1 MCINPTSQH
10 ISILKFRFSWNS
22 QHFVI
27 SYFPHFQKTKQKY
40 HFICSTFQTF
50 MFMFFFKKRE
60 LINMSKIQ
68 IVICFPNY
76 QSPTYIYIYIF
87 QQTKNNI
94 SKCHAWNMF
103 VSCLKQLYNCTF
115 SNLHTQIMKFLVLFF
130 KLSCVVVKNNHL
142 LKYQNSKKVSK
153 ISKKHTKRSTL

>member
-1 MCINPTSQH
+1 MYKSN
-10 ISILKFRFSWNS
+10 ISTY
-22 QHFVI
+22 QHFKI
-27 SYFPHFQKTKQKY
+27 SFFLQFSTLCNFVFSTFSKTKQKY

-76 QSPTYIYIYIF
+76 QSPTYIYIYIYIF

-94 SKCHAWNMF
+94 SKCHACNMF
-103 VSCLKQLYNCTF
+103 VSCFKQLYNCKI

-130 KLSCVVVKNNHL
+130 KLSCVVVKNNIFFL
-142 LKYQNSKKVSK
+142 
-153 ISKKHTKRSTL
+153 ISKL